1 MKYKKLNLLFLLASA
16 ISSCLF
22 MSSCKKRSLPVLT
35 TTTAQNVQ
43 YDGAICGGTIISDEG
58 SAITARGVCYST
70 TVDPTISDAKT
81 VDGLGR
87 GTFTS
92 VISGLLPNTTYYVRA
107 YAKNAFGTSYGNNIT
122 FKTLPQPVTL
132 PVVTTTA
139 TPINITNDSATSGG
153 TITSDGGMAIT
164 ARGVCYGVNE
174 NPTVNGAKTV
184 DGAGIGSFT
193 SIIGSLSPNTI
204 YHIRAYATN
213 ASGTA
218 YGNDLSF
225 KTLLAPPK
233 TPVLTTTTP
242 TKITQDS
249 ALSGGTI
256 TSDKG
261 LAVTARGVCYSTT
274 TNPTIADSKTVNGIG
289 TGAFVSNISN
299 LLPNT
304 TYYVRAYATNSDGT
318 GYGDEK
324 SFTTQ
329 TVSVGGIYKGG
340 IVFYVDMLGQH
351 GLIAAPTDQSTG
363 AQWGCYD
370 VVDVMGTDTLI
381 GKGKAN
387 TEAIITACTTAGT
400 AAKICYDLVLNGY
413 DDWFLPSKDELELAY
428 QNLHKNGKGSFVDG
442 LFYWS
447 SSQCAGSIDPK
458 KFAWARIFGIVSG
471 DVWHG
476 LYKDDPLNHH
486 VRAIR
491 AF

>member
-1 MKYKKLNLLFLLASA
+1 MKYKKLNLLFILASA

-35 TTTAQNVQ
+35 TTAAQNVQ
-43 YDGAICGGTIISDEG
+43 YDGAICGGNIISDEG
-58 SAITARGVCYST
+58 SAITARGVCYSI

-81 VDGLGR
+81 VDGSGR

-107 YAKNAFGTSYGNNIT
+107 YAKNAFGTSYGNHVT
-122 FKTLPQPVTL
+122 FKTLPRPANL
-132 PVVTTTA
+132 PVLTTA

-153 TITSDGGMAIT
+153 TVTSDGGAAVT
-164 ARGVCYGVNE
+164 ARGVCYGANE

-184 DGAGIGSFT
+184 DGAGTGSFT
-193 SIIGSLSPNTI
+193 SIIGGLSPNTV
-204 YHIRAYATN
+204 YYIRAYATN

-218 YGNDLSF
+218 YGSGLSF

-242 TKITQDS
+242 TKIGQDS

-261 LAVTARGVCYSTT
+261 LTVTARGVCYSTT
-274 TNPTIADSKTVNGIG
+274 TNPTITDSKTVNGTG
-289 TGAFVSNISN
+289 TGTFISNINN

-304 TYYVRAYATNSDGT
+304 TYYIRAYATNSDGT

-329 TVSVGGIYKGG
+329 AVPVGGTYKGG
-340 IVFYVDMLGQH
+340 IVFYVDMSGQH
-351 GLIAAPTDQSTG
+351 GLIAAPTDQNTG
-363 AQWGCYD
+363 AEWGCYD
-370 VVDVMGTDTLI
+370 MVDVMGTDTLI

-387 TEAIITACTTAGT
+387 TEAIIAACTTPGT

-413 DDWFLPSKDELELAY
+413 DDWFLPSKQELELMY
-428 QNLHKNGKGSFVDG
+428 SNLHKNGLGGFDNSTKSYYWTSSQYNIGDPDQKKKLAWAKFFMAALNDG
-442 LFYWS
+442 LSKDY
-447 SSQCAGSIDPK
+447 
-458 KFAWARIFGIVSG
+458 
-471 DVWHG
+471 
-476 LYKDDPLNHH
+476 LYH

>member
-35 TTTAQNVQ
+35 TTAAQNVK
-43 YDGAICGGTIISDEG
+43 YDGATCGGTIISDEG
-58 SAITARGVCYST
+58 SVITARGVCYST
-70 TVDPTISDAKT
+70 TVDPTINDAKT
-81 VDGLGR
+81 VDGSGR

-107 YAKNAFGTSYGNNIT
+107 YAKNTFGTSYGNNVT
-122 FKTLPQPVTL
+122 FKTLPQPATL
-132 PVVTTTA
+132 PVLTTA
-139 TPINITNDSATSGG
+139 PTTNITNDSATSGG

-164 ARGVCYGVNE
+164 ARGVCYSVNP
-174 NPTVNGAKTV
+174 NPTVSGAKTV
-184 DGAGIGSFT
+184 DGAGTGSFT
-193 SIIGSLSPNTI
+193 SIIGGLSPNTT
-204 YHIRAYATN
+204 YYIRAYATN

-218 YGNDLSF
+218 YGSDLSF
-225 KTLLAPPK
+225 TTLLVPSK
-233 TPVLTTTTP
+233 IPVLTTTAP
-242 TKITQDS
+242 TKIGQDS

-261 LAVTARGVCYSTT
+261 LTVTARGVCYSTKA
-274 TNPTIADSKTVNGIG
+274 NPTIADSKTVNVAG
-289 TGAFVSNISN
+289 TGTFISNINN

-324 SFTTQ
+324 SFITQ
-329 TVSVGGIYKGG
+329 AVLVGGTYKGG

-351 GLIAAPTDQSTG
+351 GLIAAPTDQST
-363 AQWGCYD
+363 AAEWGCYTT
-370 VVDVMGTDTLI
+370 VDVMGTDTLI
-381 GKGKAN
+381 GKGKVN
-387 TEAIITACTTAGT
+387 TEAIIAACTKSGI

-413 DDWFLPSKDELELAY
+413 DDWFLPSKQELELMY
-428 QNLHKNGKGSFVDG
+428 SNLYKNGLGGFNNTDSSY
-442 LFYWS
+442 YWT
-447 SSQCAGSIDPK
+447 SSQYNIGTTDQKKLLAWGKLFMDGSND
-458 KFAWARIFGIVSG
+458 
-471 DVWHG
+471 G
-476 LYKDDPLNHH
+476 LYKDYLYR